1 MNNTKQYR
9 VQQEAK
15 QLQGR
20 ISSFMRDFKVGTL
33 LHGNGIRKLRGVTP
47 LTLFTVIFSLPFEG
61 VNFSQGIVRN
71 VSLGFKK
78 DAAYDFLKNPKHN
91 WRKFM
96 LALVATVVRFIDL
109 LTSEQREK
117 VLIFDDSTYDRS
129 RSKVVELLAWIYDH
143 NSGRSLKGFK
153 LLTLGWSD
161 GNSFLPLD
169 FVLCSSAKA
178 EKRLQGVKKE
188 LDKRSCGY
196 KRRLEALTKSTDHL
210 ESMIKRALR
219 LGIRAD
225 YILMD
230 SWFCFPALLAT
241 LGQHLPVICMA
252 KDMPNVFYKHND
264 QWVKLSK
271 LYSLLRKRP
280 GKAKILTSVVTE
292 TRKGQK
298 VKIVFVRHRHKKRQ
312 WLAVLSTRIDLA
324 DEEIV
329 RIYGKRWEIEV
340 FFKMMKHYL
349 NLEREVQL
357 RDYDGM
363 IGHIT
368 IAMTRY
374 VFLVFEQRC
383 HDDPRTL
390 GTLFFACSD
399 EMQDLSLV
407 EAMQRILSLA
417 MEKIRSAGIV
427 AEDVMLIFVDTIMS
441 TAIHMVQTGQ
451 RVRQSINPISVN
463 YANSET

>member
-1 MNNTKQYR
+1 MNITKHYR
-9 VQQEAK
+9 DQQEAK
-15 QLQGR
+15 KLQGR
-20 ISSFMRDFKVGTL
+20 ISSFMRYFKVGTL
-33 LHGNGIRKLRGVTP
+33 LHGNGVRKLRGVTP
-47 LTLFTVIFSLPFEG
+47 LTLFTVIFALPFEG
-61 VNFSQGIVRN
+61 VNFSQGIVNNPR
-71 VSLGFKK
+71 LGFKK
-78 DAAYDFLKNPKHN
+78 DAAYDFLRNPKYN

-96 LALVATVVRFIDL
+96 LSMVATVVRFIDV
-109 LTSEQREK
+109 LTSEEREK

-169 FVLCSSAKA
+169 FVLCSSTKK
-178 EKRLQGVKKE
+178 EKRLQGIKKE
-188 LDKRSCGY
+188 VDKRSCGY
-196 KRRLEALTKSTDHL
+196 KRRLEAVTKSTDHL
-210 ESMIKRALR
+210 ESMVKRALR
-219 LGIRAD
+219 FGIRAD

-241 LGQHLPVICMA
+241 LGKHLSVICMA
-252 KDMPNVFYKHND
+252 KDMPNVFYKHQG

-280 GKAKILTSVVTE
+280 GKAKVLTSVVTE

-312 WLAVLSTRIDLA
+312 WLALLSTRVDLP

-363 IGHIT
+363 VGHIT

-390 GTLFFACSD
+390 GTLFFACSE

-407 EAMQRILSLA
+407 EAMQRLLNLA
-417 MEKIRSAGIV
+417 MEKIRSAGLV
-427 AEDVMLIFVDTIMS
+427 AENVILTLVDTVMS
-441 TAIHMVQTGQ
+441 TAIDILQTGQ
-451 RVRQSINPISVN
+451 SLRLNNNAI
-463 YANSET
+463 T